1 MTTKLVDSK
10 GRLVLGRVLA
20 GRMVIVDDSDPD
32 HIIITPAVA
41 IPEREAW
48 LYKNE
53 EALRR
58 VREGLAQAR
67 SGQFSRTPLDLEADA
82 ELADSIED

>member
-1 MTTKLVDSK
+1 
-10 GRLVLGRVLA
+10 
-20 GRMVIVDDSDPD
+20 MVIIDDSDPD

-48 LYKNE
+48 LYENP

-58 VREGLAQAR
+58 VREGLRQAR
-67 SGQFSRTPLDLEADA
+67 EGCFAESPDLEADA
-82 ELADSIED
+82 EIADQLD

>member
-1 MTTKLVDSK
+1 MATKLVDNK
-10 GRLVLGRVLA
+10 GRLMLGSRLA
-20 GRMVIVDDSDPD
+20 GRMVIINDSDPD

-48 LYKNE
+48 LYQNE

-58 VREGLAQAR
+58 VRLGLEQAR
-67 SGQFSRTPLDLEADA
+67 AGDFCETPPDLDADA
-82 ELADSIED
+82 ALADQID